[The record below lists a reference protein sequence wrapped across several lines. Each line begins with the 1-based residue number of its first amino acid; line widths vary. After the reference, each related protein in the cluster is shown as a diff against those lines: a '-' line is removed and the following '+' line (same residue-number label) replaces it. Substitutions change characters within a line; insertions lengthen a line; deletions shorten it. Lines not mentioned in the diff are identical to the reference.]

1 MARLGDI
8 GRQYFDDNG
17 DPLSGGLVHF
27 YETGTTTEA
36 TTYSDEALT
45 TANDNP
51 VELDA
56 AGRQPNI
63 FFAGQL
69 KAVLK
74 TSGGVIVETR
84 DPVGDAPSA
93 SLLPAGGTTGQALT
107 KASDDN
113 YDVEWTT
120 IASGG
125 GGGPLWEFDTTVK
138 TSSFTAEAGKY
149 YFADTTSG
157 FVGVTLPAS
166 PSAGDVVGVRKLKGL
181 STVSFVASPTIE
193 ETVAPTDWQVALPT
207 SSPNTQEQPYVGLVY
222 IDSSYGWVVF
232 MGAAIYQPV

>member
-1 MARLGDI
+1 MSRFGSLGT
-8 GRQYFDDNG
+8 QFFDDSG
-17 DPLSGGLVHF
+17 DPLSGGSITF

-51 VELDA
+51 VVLDA

-120 IASGG
+120 IAGG
-125 GGGPLWEFDTTVK
+125 GGALWEFDTTVR
-138 TSSFTAEAGKY
+138 TSAFTAETGKY
-149 YFADTTSG
+149 YFTDTTSG
-157 FVGVTLPAS
+157 FVEVTLPSS
-166 PSAGDVVGVRKLKGL
+166 PTAGDVVIVRQVAGA
-181 STVSFVASPTIE
+181 STTGFAHTDDIENATDTPGWFVSLPTGS
-193 ETVAPTDWQVALPT
+193 APTD
-207 SSPNTQEQPYVGLVY
+207 EQRYAGLVY
-222 IDSSYGWVVF
+222 LNATFGWVVF
-232 MGAAIYQPV
+232 MGAVEENVI